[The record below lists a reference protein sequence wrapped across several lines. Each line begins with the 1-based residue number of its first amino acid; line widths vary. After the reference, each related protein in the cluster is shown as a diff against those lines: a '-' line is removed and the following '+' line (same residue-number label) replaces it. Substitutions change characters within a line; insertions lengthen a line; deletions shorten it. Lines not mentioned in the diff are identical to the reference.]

1 MNSPQVT
8 GNAYYRIKPYHFEP
22 NQIEQEPQNA
32 CFLTINLNIKFI
44 LAPPFAMEDEAFLFN
59 DNTENPTTSIE
70 NVARILYDTLMKS
83 NNTQVQVAI
92 QDMFDAVFLPSL
104 SFLTDEII
112 DCGRKVVNN
121 KEYYNSNEEVGVD
134 VSIKVLLVD
143 ELPQFDLDYDDDI
156 DVDDDYDMNDVPIRF
171 VAASEE
177 SIEKLEKVQV
187 KDNQIFCS
195 ICLEDVS
202 IDLEAAKLPCTHAY
216 HEECIVE
223 WLQVSKFCLNCRV
236 EIV

>member
-112 DCGRKVVNN
+112 DCGRKV
-121 KEYYNSNEEVGVD
+121 
-134 VSIKVLLVD
+134 
-143 ELPQFDLDYDDDI
+143 
-156 DVDDDYDMNDVPIRF
+156 
-171 VAASEE
+171 
-177 SIEKLEKVQV
+177 
-187 KDNQIFCS
+187 
-195 ICLEDVS
+195 DVS

-223 WLQVSKFCLNCRV
+223 WLQNVNNRAKKLYGRDERGRQEGMKFPHFSGHDHDLSDRDKDPECP
-236 EIV
+236 I

>member
-8 GNAYYRIKPYHFEP
+8 GNAYYRINPYHFEP

-134 VSIKVLLVD
+134 VSIKVLVD

-223 WLQVSKFCLNCRV
+223 WLQVSKFCPNCRV

>member
-8 GNAYYRIKPYHFEP
+8 GDAYYRIKPYHFEP
-22 NQIEQEPQNA
+22 NQIEQEPHNA
-32 CFLTINLNIKFI
+32 RFFTINLNIKFI
-44 LAPPFAMEDEAFLFN
+44 LAPPFAMEDEEFLFN
-59 DNTENPTTSIE
+59 DDTENPTAFIE
-70 NVARILYDTLMKS
+70 NVAHISYDTLMKS
-83 NNTQVQVAI
+83 NNTQAQVAI
-92 QDMFDAVFLPSL
+92 QDMFAAVFLPSL

-121 KEYYNSNEEVGVD
+121 KEYYNSNEKVGVD
-134 VSIKVLLVD
+134 VSIKVLVD
-143 ELPQFDLDYDDDI
+143 ELPQLDLDYDDDI
-156 DVDDDYDMNDVPIRF
+156 DVDDYDMNHVPIRF

-195 ICLEDVS
+195 ICLEDVLVG
-202 IDLEAAKLPCTHAY
+202 LEATKLPCTHAY
-216 HEECIVE
+216 HEECVVE
-223 WLQVSKFCLNCRV
+223 WLQVSKFCPNCRV